1 MVCNRTRIYDG
12 GGNTKG
18 KWTEWNNCENG
29 EVICAIRTK
38 VEDVF
43 TADRVGLVAVLFRC
57 CSLDFNQVITTT
69 DHTMLWTSIY
79 PSQTTNRNNFTAI
92 NFPEV
97 DVNPFFFSTRPRS
110 SDFPT
115 TSQYSDSTDSQV
127 SGVTRFRPS
136 DSTDFQLSSVTKS
149 QYTDTTYSQVT
160 GVTRSQDPSSTDF
173 YLSSVTRSQYTGVTD
188 VTRSDIS
195 DSTDYQLRGS
205 TRSQSSDSTDFELR
219 GATRS
224 HHSDSTQS
232 EASFL
237 TEPQSPSSTR
247 PQGSDSREPRFF
259 FSDNPQP
266 SVSSSPEYSSLA
278 SNNPQ
283 FSVSTESQSSYSSES
298 LSSFSTK
305 FSVSTESQSSESSS
319 ISIDSGLVKS
329 TESSSSVPA
338 GFRPSDYS
346 SNILDNIFTTA
357 MPSNSTQREIIFPVI
372 VTSSEKSSTV
382 TRMGETNDNAVG
394 HTEGTNSLSSVLYG
408 NGNIPDSEVNTRA
421 GGTTSTNING
431 FSNQPISTASPS
443 GTNFDEKSKTVTP
456 IQEIFSDNNFNGI
469 QSERSTMAG
478 DGSISGTQSTLG
490 SSTFLPSIEMTNT
503 RNNFITSVTGEGNW
517 PSSNTES
524 NYRTTSKPFTTPTY
538 GNDFNSFGL
547 KPPSFYEDHG
557 SQNETKTEDEGYVP
571 FGLTPTDEKNDD
583 RNFIKPRIFP
593 SKFTTNVP
601 NINNSNNTNTT
612 DINLNDIL
620 FGPKKGDDP
629 QKGDGPKKD
638 DDSNKDEDER
648 ILGNPFNDTI
658 EPRIESA
665 EEGGAY
671 HGFLS
676 QAEKKKNVTNPNLA
690 IFVMLGLAITATVAL
705 SFLGLAYYIKKR
717 KRKMSIDPRYK
728 YVISVRQVKPIDPIA
743 CE

>member
-1 MVCNRTRIYDG
+1 
-12 GGNTKG
+12 
-18 KWTEWNNCENG
+18 
-29 EVICAIRTK
+29 
-38 VEDVF
+38 
-43 TADRVGLVAVLFRC
+43 
-57 CSLDFNQVITTT
+57 
-69 DHTMLWTSIY
+69 MLWTSIY
-79 PSQTTNRNNFTAI
+79 SSETTNRNNFTAI

-97 DVNPFFFSTRPRS
+97 DLNPFSFFTKPQS
-110 SDFPT
+110 SAFPT
-115 TSQYSDSTDSQV
+115 TSPYSDSTDSQV
-127 SGVTRFRPS
+127 SGVTRSRPS

-149 QYTDTTYSQVT
+149 QYTDATYSQVT

-173 YLSSVTRSQYTGVTD
+173 YLSSVTRSQYTGSTD
-188 VTRSDIS
+188 SQITGVTRSQSS
-195 DSTDYQLRGS
+195 DSIDSQLSGI
-205 TRSQSSDSTDFELR
+205 TRSQSSDSTDYDIR

-224 HHSDSTQS
+224 HHSDATQS

-237 TEPQSPSSTR
+237 TESQSPSSTR

-259 FSDNPQP
+259 FSANPQP
-266 SVSSSPEYSSLA
+266 SVSSSSEYSSLA

-283 FSVSTESQSSYSSES
+283 FSVSTESQSSYSGES

-305 FSVSTESQSSESSS
+305 FSVSTVSQSSESSS
-319 ISIDSGLVKS
+319 MSTDSGLVKS

-357 MPSNSTQREIIFPVI
+357 MPTNSTQREIIFPVI

-394 HTEGTNSLSSVLYG
+394 NTEGTNSLSSVLYG
-408 NGNIPDSEVNTRA
+408 NGNIPESEVNTRA
-421 GGTTSTNING
+421 GGTTSTNIYG
-431 FSNQPISTASPS
+431 FSNQPISTASPN

-469 QSERSTMAG
+469 QSERRTIAG
-478 DGSISGTQSTLG
+478 DGSISSTQSTLG

-503 RNNFITSVTGEGNW
+503 RNNFITSVTGENNW
-517 PSSNTES
+517 SSSNTES
-524 NYRTTSKPFTTPTY
+524 NYRTTPKPFTTSTY

-547 KPPSFYEDHG
+547 KPPSVYEDHG

-571 FGLTPTDEKNDD
+571 FGLTPNDEKNDD

-601 NINNSNNTNTT
+601 NINTSNNTNTT

-629 QKGDGPKKD
+629 KKD
-638 DDSNKDEDER
+638 DGSNKDEDER
-648 ILGNPFNDTI
+648 NFGIPFNDTI

-665 EEGGAY
+665 EDGSAY